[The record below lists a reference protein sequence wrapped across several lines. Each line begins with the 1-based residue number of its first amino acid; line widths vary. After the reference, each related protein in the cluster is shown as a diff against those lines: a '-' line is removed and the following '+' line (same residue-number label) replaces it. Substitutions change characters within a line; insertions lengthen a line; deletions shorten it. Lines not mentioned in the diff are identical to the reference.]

1 MPSPDNG
8 TMAGGEHPVEI
19 THPVYAVLLLLAVI
33 LLALAA
39 VGVAHPRVGLG
50 WAGLACWAT
59 VALLTTIKVG

>member
-1 MPSPDNG
+1 M
-8 TMAGGEHPVEI
+8 EI

-59 VALLTTIKVG
+59 VALLTTVRVG

>member
-1 MPSPDNG
+1 
-8 TMAGGEHPVEI
+8 VEI